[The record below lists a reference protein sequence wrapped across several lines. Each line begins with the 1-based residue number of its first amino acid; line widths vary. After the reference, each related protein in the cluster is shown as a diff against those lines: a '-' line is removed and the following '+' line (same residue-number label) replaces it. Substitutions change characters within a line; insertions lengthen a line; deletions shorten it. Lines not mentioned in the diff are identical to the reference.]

1 MNNISVVDLF
11 KAKVHFGHLKRFISP
26 KMMKY
31 VYSVDNKISII
42 NLDLTLK
49 MLTKALNFIE
59 NIVKNNGVILFVGT
73 KRQASTLV
81 KSYSEKMSMPYVNFR
96 WLGGLLTNYKTI
108 KASVDKLKELED
120 DIGKDTYQHLT
131 KKEILMVSR
140 KLKKL
145 KLNLDGIKNMK
156 ALPDAL
162 FIIDVNYESTALLE
176 AKKLSIPVIGI
187 VDTNSNPDNIDYL
200 IPGNDDATDS
210 IRFYLDVVS
219 NHVLKLKQVKE
230 KVN

>member
-11 KAKVHFGHLKRFISP
+11 KAKVHFGHLKRFVSP

-81 KSYSEKMSMPYVNFR
+81 KFYSEKMSMPYVNFR

-120 DIGKDTYQHLT
+120 NVGKETLEHLT

-156 ALPDAL
+156 VLPDAL

-219 NHVLKLKQVKE
+219 NHVLKLKQVKD

>member
-49 MLTKALNFIE
+49 MFINALNFIE
-59 NIVKNNGVILFVGT
+59 NIIKNNGVILFVGT
-73 KRQASTLV
+73 KRQASNLI
-81 KSYSEKMSMPYVNFR
+81 KIYSEKMAMPYVNFR

-108 KASVDKLKELED
+108 KASIDKLKELED
-120 DIGKDTYQHLT
+120 DICKDTFQHLT
-131 KKEILMVSR
+131 KKEMLMMTR

-156 ALPDAL
+156 TLPDAL

-187 VDTNSNPDNIDYL
+187 VDTNSNPDDVNYL

-219 NHVLKLKQVKE
+219 DHILKLKQIKE
-230 KVN
+230 KSN

>member
-81 KSYSEKMSMPYVNFR
+81 KLYSEKISMPYVNFR

-108 KASVDKLKELED
+108 KASVDKLKELEE
-120 DIGKDTYQHLT
+120 DINKDTFQHLT
-131 KKEILMVSR
+131 KKEMLMMTR

-156 ALPDAL
+156 GLPDAL

-210 IRFYLDVVS
+210 IRFYLDVIS

-230 KVN
+230 KVS